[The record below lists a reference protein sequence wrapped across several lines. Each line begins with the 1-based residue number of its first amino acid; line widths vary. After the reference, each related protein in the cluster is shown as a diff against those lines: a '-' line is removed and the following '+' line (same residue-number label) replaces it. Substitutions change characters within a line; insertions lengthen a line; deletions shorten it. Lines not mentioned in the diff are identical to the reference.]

1 MYNVDR
7 VQNNLQRQYWT
18 MNLSPQQVKFGH
30 GGKNSRETHSN
41 NRVVYFS
48 PFSAGQMTMDVSP
61 AAAAVTLINILNC
74 HSCLVWSMDNSA
86 EPWSGPV
93 WMGPHEPG
101 WGWEEVGR
109 DQASIERERERD
121 AAGSELWQI
130 SSRPASAEQNNND
143 LTNHKQTQS
152 CHQQSKIDEFFSS
165 FLQSAQEHILLYF
178 NLYWTCDRPSNKQQ
192 HELNKIHQHTF
203 KTVIFSLVM
212 LLGRIRPA
220 F

>member
-18 MNLSPQQVKFGH
+18 MDLSPQQVKFGH

-61 AAAAVTLINILNC
+61 GAAAVTLINILNC

-109 DQASIERERERD
+109 DQASRVRETLLAQSSVRSHHGQLVR
-121 AAGSELWQI
+121 SKIIMTWQI
-130 SSRPASAEQNNND
+130 INKHSRVISKAKLMNSFQVFYSRPKNIFYCILICIELATDRRQTNNN
-143 LTNHKQTQS
+143 TKWIRFIN
-152 CHQQSKIDEFFSS
+152 
-165 FLQSAQEHILLYF
+165 IL
-178 NLYWTCDRPSNKQQ
+178 
-192 HELNKIHQHTF
+192 F
-203 KTVIFSLVM
+203 KTVIFSPVL